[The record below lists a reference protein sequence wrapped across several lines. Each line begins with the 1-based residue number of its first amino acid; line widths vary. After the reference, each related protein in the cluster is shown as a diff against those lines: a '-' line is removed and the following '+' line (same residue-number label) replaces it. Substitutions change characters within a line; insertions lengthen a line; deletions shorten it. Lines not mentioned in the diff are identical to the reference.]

1 MLILATIASV
11 LLYASIC
18 YLTFFAAAIL
28 FEGIKYALYNPIIK
42 SATFIGVAYISI
54 ISDVILFDSA
64 LHSSIIIKNAVLL
77 SLALPTVWVIATAER
92 RRHED

>member
-1 MLILATIASV
+1 MLVMAATTTV
-11 LLYASIC
+11 LLYINIC

-28 FEGIKYALYNPIIK
+28 FEGVKYSLYSPVIK
-42 SATFIGVAYISI
+42 STLFIGVAYISI
-54 ISDVILFDSA
+54 ISDVILFDLT

-77 SLALPTVWVIATAER
+77 SLALPTVLVIVTAGR